1 MFAHGA
7 NVSAKIVNHR
17 IHILLGPLIAVIS
30 ALLVGMLSALDQKV
44 VFMLG
49 VAIWMAWWWM
59 TEAVPIAVT
68 ALLPLVLMPV
78 FGIAPGKEVA
88 KQYMDNIIF
97 LFIGGFI
104 LAFAMEKWNLHKRIA
119 YIILSRVGTQPSR
132 ILLGVMITAYVLSMW
147 ISNTASVMM
156 LIAAV
161 LALISEMDE
170 HFKNVQHK
178 RKIAVALLIGLAYAA
193 SIGGMA
199 TLVGTPTNMI
209 FYREYMHAFPN
220 ATDMDFFQW
229 AKFGVP
235 VSLLLLASAYGTLYF
250 MFCRHNNVSVVG
262 KNYFQDKLKL
272 LGKWTHEE
280 KIVATVFFTTVT
292 LWFTRSD
299 INLGL
304 FTFHGWGNIFGE
316 HGHYLEDST
325 IAVLAAIALFVI
337 PASGKKGQMIVWKDA
352 ERIPFDVILLFGG
365 GFALAYGFEASGLS
379 EWLSGALS
387 GLKTVH
393 PVLIVLAISAL
404 ICFISEFASNVASI
418 QLVLPVLIAG
428 FGVGTI
434 HPLFFLVPAA
444 LSASLGFMLPI
455 ATPPN
460 TIVYGTKM
468 IHAKELSRAGLVV
481 NVAGIAVIT
490 LLAYLLYSFGYYTN

>member
-1 MFAHGA
+1 MKQRVHVILGPALALIVAGLMFAFS
-7 NVSAKIVNHR
+7 NTDRNI
-17 IHILLGPLIAVIS
+17 I
-30 ALLVGMLSALDQKV
+30 
-44 VFMLG
+44 FMLA
-49 VAIWMAWWWM
+49 VTVWIAWWWM

-68 ALLPLVLMPV
+68 ALLPLVWLPIL
-78 FGIAPGKEVA
+78 GIAPAKEVA

-104 LAFAMEKWNLHKRIA
+104 LAFALEKWNLHKRIA
-119 YIILSRVGTQPSR
+119 YMILSRVGTQPSR
-132 ILLGVMITAYVLSMW
+132 ILLGVMITAYILSMW
-147 ISNTASVMM
+147 ISNTATVMM

-170 HFKNVQHK
+170 HFKEVDHK
-178 RKIAVALLIGLAYAA
+178 RKVAVALLIGLAHAA

-209 FYREYMHAFPN
+209 FYREYMHAFPKS
-220 ATDMDFFQW
+220 TDMDFFQW

-235 VSLLLLASAYGTLYF
+235 VSLLLLTSAYATLYF
-250 MFCRHNNVSVVG
+250 MFCRHNNVSVVE
-262 KNYFQDKLKL
+262 KNYFKDKLKL
-272 LGKWTHEE
+272 LGKWSYEE
-280 KIVATVFFTTVT
+280 KMVATVFFATVT

-299 INLGL
+299 INLVL

-316 HGHYLEDST
+316 HADYLADST
-325 IAVLAAIALFVI
+325 IAVIAAISLFII
-337 PASGKKGQMIVWKDA
+337 PASGKKGPMIVWKDA

-365 GFALAYGFEASGLS
+365 GFALAFGFEASGLS
-379 EWLSGALS
+379 EWLSGAFS
-387 GLKTVH
+387 GLKSIH
-393 PVLIVLAISAL
+393 PVLIVLVIAAL

-418 QLVLPVLIAG
+418 QLMLPVLIAG
-428 FGVGTI
+428 FGAGTI

-468 IHAKELSRAGLVV
+468 IRAKELSRAGLIV
-481 NVAGIAVIT
+481 NLTGIAVIT
-490 LLAYLLYSFGYYTN
+490 LLAFLLYQFGYYAEK

>member
-1 MFAHGA
+1 M
-7 NVSAKIVNHR
+7 KQR
-17 IHILLGPLIAVIS
+17 IHVILGPAFALIG
-30 ALLVGMLSALDQKV
+30 ALLMYVFTDTGTNIL
-44 VFMLG
+44 FML
-49 VAIWMAWWWM
+49 AITLWIAWWWL

-68 ALLPLVLMPV
+68 ALLPLVWLPIL
-78 FGIAPGKEVA
+78 GIAPAKEVA

-97 LFIGGFI
+97 LFVGGFI
-104 LAFAMEKWNLHKRIA
+104 LAFALEKWNLHKRIA

-132 ILLGVMITAYVLSMW
+132 ILMGVMMTSYLLSMW
-147 ISNTASVMM
+147 ISNTATVMM

-170 HFKNVQHK
+170 HYKDVHHK
-178 RKIAVALLIGLAYAA
+178 RKVAVALLIGLSYAA

-209 FYREYMHAFPN
+209 FYREYMNAFPDS
-220 ATDMDFFQW
+220 TDMDFFQW

-235 VSLLLLASAYGTLYF
+235 VSLVLLTSAYGALYF
-250 MFCRHNNVSVVG
+250 MFCRRNNVSVVG
-262 KNYFQDKLKL
+262 KHYFQDKLKL
-272 LGKWTHEE
+272 LGKWKYEE
-280 KIVATVFFTTVT
+280 KVVAAVFFATVT

-299 INLGL
+299 IDLGI
-304 FTFHGWGNIFGE
+304 FTFHGWGAIFGE
-316 HGHYLEDST
+316 HAKYLEDST
-325 IAVLAAIALFVI
+325 VAVIAAIALFLI
-337 PASGKKGQMIVWKDA
+337 PASRNQGPMIAWKDA

-365 GFALAYGFEASGLS
+365 GFALAFGFETSGLS
-379 EWLSGALS
+379 LWLADGIS
-387 GLKTVH
+387 GLKHVH
-393 PVLIVLAISAL
+393 PVWVVLAISAL

-418 QLVLPVLIAG
+418 QLMLPVLLAVFGAG
-428 FGVGTI
+428 TL

-468 IHAKELSRAGLVV
+468 IRAKELSRAGLVV
-481 NVAGIAVIT
+481 NLAGIGVIT
-490 LLAYLLYSFGYYTN
+490 LIAFLLYQSGYYTAP